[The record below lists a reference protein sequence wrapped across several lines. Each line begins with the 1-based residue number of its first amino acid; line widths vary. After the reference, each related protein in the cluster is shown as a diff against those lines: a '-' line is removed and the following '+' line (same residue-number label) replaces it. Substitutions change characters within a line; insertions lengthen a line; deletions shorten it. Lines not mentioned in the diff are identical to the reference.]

1 MESDDGI
8 KITVLKGD
16 KLFNENT
23 PFIIN
28 ISSPDPNNISK
39 RCNADLICVI
49 DISSSMRGRKIKQVQ
64 ESLKILIDLMDNN
77 DRIALIVFDKNA
89 TTLFHLQY
97 LTENNKKNLKETI
110 DFIKTNPGTNI
121 LSGLTIA
128 VEILKNEKIKK
139 SNESRVSSVILLSD
153 GLDMYHNDIQ
163 LANALKNMTKGQD
176 LSFTLHTFGYG
187 NKYDA
192 KIMNKLAALRDG
204 SFYYVKDY
212 NKVSEYFACVL
223 GGCISVISQKSELS
237 VKLLKN
243 ECKIVKVFGLEN
255 LYQWELKDDIFK
267 TTMLQFMF
275 GKEYSFAL
283 EIKVDENNIKI
294 GEDLLDINLE
304 YKKINQDNI
313 LNINFKYKYEL
324 KSIDYAKA
332 NEEYIRCQVYS
343 VLDEVVILKEKGK
356 IIEAKELLNKMKE
369 FLKNNYKG
377 DDKNLLA
384 NIEKSYD
391 LFKNDNKLADKSFK
405 FLSSEIRQNL
415 YKKEGSSSNKYN
427 NSIQNYLMNSIK
439 KPIPARSMAIYL
451 NTKFDFNKINCDK
464 K

>member
-8 KITVLKGD
+8 KISILKGD
-16 KLFNENT
+16 KLFNENI

-28 ISSPDPNNISK
+28 LSSPDQNNIIK

-49 DISSSMRGRKIKQVQ
+49 DISSSMRGFKIKQVK
-64 ESLKILIDLMDNN
+64 ESLKILIDLMDSN
-77 DRIALIVFDKNA
+77 DRIALIVFHKYS

-97 LTENNKKNLKETI
+97 LTEKNKNNLKQII
-110 DFIKTNPGTNI
+110 DCIETNPGTNI

-128 VEILKNEKIKK
+128 VEILKKEKFMKNNK
-139 SNESRVSSVILLSD
+139 DRVSSVILLSD

-163 LANALKNMTKGQD
+163 LANSLKNMTKGQD

-192 KIMNKLAALRDG
+192 KIMNKLAAIRDG

-255 LYQWELKDDIFK
+255 LYQWELKDDIFR
-267 TTMLQFMF
+267 TTMLQFMS
-275 GKEYSFAL
+275 GKEYSFVL
-283 EIKVDENNIKI
+283 EIKVNENTIKV

-304 YKKINQDNI
+304 YKKINQDDI
-313 LNINFKYKYEL
+313 LNINKKYKYEL
-324 KSIDYAKA
+324 KSIDYIKA
-332 NEEYIRCQVYS
+332 NEEYIRCKVYS
-343 VLDEVVILKEKGK
+343 VLDEVVNLKEKGK
-356 IIEAKELLNKMKE
+356 VIEAKKLLNEMKK
-369 FLKNNYKG
+369 FIKNNYKG
-377 DDKNLLA
+377 DDKDLLA

-391 LFKNDNKLADKSFK
+391 LFKNDSNLVDKSFK
-405 FLSSEIRQNL
+405 FISSEIKQNL
-415 YKKEGSSSNKYN
+415 YKKQGSSIKFN
-427 NSIQNYLMNSIK
+427 NSIQNFLMNSAK
-439 KPIPARSMAIYL
+439 LSIPARSMKI
-451 NTKFDFNKINCDK
+451 NFNKKDNDF
-464 K
+464 